1 MPNEI
6 DTRSYD
12 ELNTALAIAEHAV
25 YKKYVDEIDSYPIV
39 EPTELLRL
47 ENPEDYIRLFQ
58 LEQLTCKKN
67 EDIFQKL
74 STVYHAA
81 MSLGS
86 SLIVMVDVAKPNDP
100 AKIYLG
106 IREPLDVNDTEK
118 ENKEKLRVS
127 FSALREGLLSNF
139 PGSKTVP
146 VSPSVEQQKV
156 INGFTSDDIKY
167 VSSVGCVASIRDKSK
182 TEHKGFV
189 QGLEKMIDVMRGKTY
204 TAIFIA
210 DPISPAQQSDIR
222 NGYESLY
229 STLSPFRKST
239 WSYNENESSA
249 VMKSLSHGVTDSV
262 TDSVTHTQS
271 HTVGQ
276 MKGTNN
282 SVGIGLNLG
291 LNRPGTQETT
301 TSPSGASR
309 AGNVLKAVGGVL
321 LAGAGAVV
329 TAATGGAAAPI
340 SAKVIAVGLGG
351 AVSSIAGAAMGGGST
366 STSVAKSLGLSGG
379 LNANYSHGWF
389 KSESESDTTSDGTI
403 KTTGKAT
410 TDNSTE
416 GTTDTKGT
424 GRTLQ
429 IENVNKSIEELLKRI
444 ESQLERTRE
453 GEDYGAYN
461 CGAYFLSGKK
471 EYALL
476 AANTYQA
483 LLLGEGSSVENGAVN
498 VWDDAERV
506 GTMKE
511 YLSHFAQ
518 PVFAYPIQVQDA
530 MQYMPCSPG
539 TIVSGLE
546 LPLHLGLPTKSVR
559 GLDVVDHAEFGRN
572 PPVPKGGRVALGE
585 LYHMGHADGA
595 EVLLDKQTL
604 AAHTFIT
611 GSTGSGKS
619 NTIYTLLN
627 HMCLTLDKAED
638 RAKFLVIESAK
649 GEYKT
654 ALGTYEGVKVYGTN
668 YKKMPLLRIN
678 PFSFPDDIHVLEHI
692 DRLVEVFNACWPM
705 YAAMPAVLKD
715 AIESAYV
722 ECGWNLT
729 RSACVVPDRYPTF
742 SDVLKKLP
750 EIMNS
755 SAYSADT
762 KGDYTGALV
771 TRVKSL
777 TNGINGQIFCSGEE
791 ISDEALFNE
800 NVIIDLS
807 RIGSMETKALLMG
820 VLMIKLQEYRM
831 AEKEKPNAE
840 LRHITVLE
848 EAHNLLRRTSA
859 VQSQESSNLQGKS
872 VEMLANA
879 IAEMRTYGEG
889 IIIADQAPGLLDM
902 AVIRNTNTK
911 IILRLPDESDR
922 ELVGRAAGLN
932 DDQIVELTKL
942 ERGVAAVYQD
952 GWLEPV
958 LCKVDKFEGDG
969 KHYEY
974 HPPKDNADPKM
985 DTFFHLMLHGTSDG
999 YELTEEDVEKL
1010 KVWIN
1015 RQDINEDG
1023 KTILLNVLAGK
1034 GFDAENVRM
1043 VLFSLL
1049 HGKSL
1054 VALRKGGAT
1063 PESVRVT
1070 VDQRVSDDL
1079 HISMA
1084 MAEEIRKQIF
1094 LCAAE
1099 QFRDKGN
1106 EVQYNELLSYG
1117 GVR

>member
-6 DTRSYD
+6 DNRSYA
-12 ELNTALAIAEHAV
+12 ELNASLAIAEHAV
-25 YKKYVDEIDSYPIV
+25 YKKYIDEIDSYPIV
-39 EPTELLRL
+39 EPSELLKL
-47 ENPEDYIRLFQ
+47 ETPEDYIRVFRLK
-58 LEQLTCKKN
+58 QLTCKKN

-86 SLIVMVDVAKPNDP
+86 SMFVMVDVAKPDAP
-100 AKIYLG
+100 VKIYLG
-106 IREPLDVNDTEK
+106 IREPLDMQDSEK

-127 FSALREGLLSNF
+127 FSALKEGLLSNF
-139 PGSKTVP
+139 PGSRIETISATTELKPELDNIFT
-146 VSPSVEQQKV
+146 PSVK
-156 INGFTSDDIKY
+156 F
-167 VSSVGCVASIRDKSK
+167 VSSVACVASIRDKNK
-182 TEHKGFV
+182 TEQKGFV

-222 NGYESLY
+222 SGYENLY

-239 WSYNENESSA
+239 WSYNENESGA

-276 MKGTNN
+276 TKGTND
-282 SVGIGLNLG
+282 SIGVGIQIGLNKSKTDSRTDTDTNNAPTKAARWGQALSHIPIANIIG
-291 LNRPGTQETT
+291 GAL
-301 TSPSGASR
+301 SG
-309 AGNVLKAVGGVL
+309 GGV
-321 LAGAGAVV
+321 A
-329 TAATGGAAAPI
+329 
-340 SAKVIAVGLGG
+340 
-351 AVSSIAGAAMGGGST
+351 
-366 STSVAKSLGLSGG
+366 TSVANTVANALGLSGSIS
-379 LNANYSHGWF
+379 ANYSHGWF
-389 KSESESDTTSDGTI
+389 KSESESDTTLDGTT
-403 KTTGKAT
+403 KSKGKAT
-410 TDNSTE
+410 TDTSTD

-444 ESQLERTRE
+444 ETQLERTRE

-471 EYALL
+471 EYCLL
-476 AANTYQA
+476 AANTYRA

-498 VWDDAERV
+498 VWEDTERV
-506 GTMKE
+506 NLIKE

-518 PVFAYPIQVQDA
+518 PVFAYPIQVKDA
-530 MQYMPCSPG
+530 VQNMVCSPG
-539 TIVSGLE
+539 TTVSGLE
-546 LPLHLGLPTKSVR
+546 LPLHLGLPTKSVN
-559 GLDVVDHAEFGRN
+559 GLAVVDHAEFGRN
-572 PPVPKGGRVALGE
+572 PPVPKAESVELGD
-585 LYHMGHADGA
+585 LYHMGQS
-595 EVLLDKQTL
+595 ENVLVLLDREALT
-604 AAHTFIT
+604 AHTFIT

-619 NTIYTLLN
+619 NTIYTILHRL
-627 HMCLTLDKAED
+627 CLAEQNEP
-638 RAKFLVIESAK
+638 AKFLVIESAK
-649 GEYKT
+649 GEYKN
-654 ALGTYEGVKVYGTN
+654 ALGTYDGVKVYGTN
-668 YKKMPLLRIN
+668 PKKTPLLQLN
-678 PFSFPDDIHVLEHI
+678 PFAFPDDIHVLEHT

-722 ECGWNLT
+722 GCGWDLR
-729 RSACVVPDRYPTF
+729 RSTCVAPDRFPTF

-750 EIMNS
+750 EIMSS

-777 TNGINGQIFCSGEE
+777 TNGINGQIFCSEDT
-791 ISDEALFNE
+791 ISDAALFDE
-800 NVIIDLS
+800 NVIIDIS
-807 RIGSMETKALLMG
+807 RVGSMETKSLIMG

-831 AEKEKPNAE
+831 AKKKENNAP

-848 EAHNLLRRTSA
+848 EAHNLLRRTTSK
-859 VQSQESSNLQGKS
+859 QSQESSNLQGKS

-911 IILRLPDESDR
+911 IIMRLPDESDR
-922 ELVGRAAGLN
+922 GLVGRAAGLN

-942 ERGVAAVYQD
+942 ERGVAAIYQD

-958 LCKVDKFEGDG
+958 LCKVDKFDGDG
-969 KHYEY
+969 KDYEY
-974 HPPKDNADPKM
+974 RPSEQASDPEM
-985 DTFFHLMLHGTSDG
+985 DAFFSLLLNGTSDK
-999 YELTEEDVEKL
+999 YEMCKESVDRIKA
-1010 KVWIN
+1010 WIN
-1015 RQDINEDG
+1015 HQEITEDG
-1023 KTILLNVLAGK
+1023 KAILSDAFSAKPADAGLIRK
-1034 GFDAENVRM
+1034 

-1054 VALRKGGAT
+1054 VGLRRGIT
-1063 PESVRVT
+1063 NPDSVRAMI
-1070 VDQRVSDDL
+1070 DQRISDDL
-1079 HISMA
+1079 HINMTL
-1084 MAEEIRKQIF
+1084 AEEIRKQIF
-1094 LCAAE
+1094 MCAAE

-1106 EVQYNELLSYG
+1106 ELQYNELLNYG

>member
-6 DTRSYD
+6 DARSYD

-25 YKKYVDEIDSYPIV
+25 YKKHVDEIDSYPIV

-86 SLIVMVDVAKPNDP
+86 SLIVMVDVAKPSDP

-139 PGSKTVP
+139 PGSQVKAISASSELKP
-146 VSPSVEQQKV
+146 KLHNIFSAP
-156 INGFTSDDIKY
+156 IKF
-167 VSSVGCVASIRDKSK
+167 VSSVACVASIRDKSK
-182 TEHKGFV
+182 TEQKGFV

-271 HTVGQ
+271 HTIGQ
-276 MKGTNN
+276 TKGTNN
-282 SVGIGLNLG
+282 SVNIGLSLSG
-291 LNRPGTQETT
+291 NRAETNTNT
-301 TSPSGASR
+301 TPTSASR
-309 AGNVLKAVGGVL
+309 IGH
-321 LAGAGAVV
+321 
-329 TAATGGAAAPI
+329 
-340 SAKVIAVGLGG
+340 
-351 AVSSIAGAAMGGGST
+351 AVSAVSGLFSSITPFLTVVYPPAGAAIAGVTAIAAAMQGAT
-366 STSVAKSLGLSGG
+366 KSIAESSGISGG
-379 LNANYSHGWF
+379 LNAGYSHGWL
-389 KSESESDTTSDGTI
+389 KSENESDTTSDGTT
-403 KTTGKAT
+403 KSTGKAT
-410 TDNSTE
+410 TDT
-416 GTTDTKGT
+416 TTDSTTETKGT

-429 IENVNKSIEELLKRI
+429 IENTNKAIEELLKRI
-444 ESQLERTRE
+444 ETQLERTRE

-471 EYALL
+471 EYCLL
-476 AANTYQA
+476 AANTYRA
-483 LLLGEGSSVENGAVN
+483 LLLGEGSSVESGAVN
-498 VWDDAERV
+498 VWEDTARV
-506 GTMKE
+506 DLIKE

-518 PVFAYPIQVQDA
+518 PVFAYPVQVKDA
-530 MQYMPCSPG
+530 AQYMVCSPG

-546 LPLHLGLPTKSVR
+546 LPLHLGLPTKSVN
-559 GLDVVDHAEFGRN
+559 GLAVVDHAEFGRN
-572 PPVPKGGRVALGE
+572 PIPPSSASVRLGQ
-585 LYHMGHADGA
+585 LYHMGRVEDYAD
-595 EVLLDKQTL
+595 VLLEKQALT
-604 AAHTFIT
+604 AHTFIT

-619 NTIYTLLN
+619 NTIYTMLN
-627 HMCLTLDKAED
+627 RMCLDESAEN
-638 RAKFLVIESAK
+638 RIKFLVIESAK
-649 GEYKT
+649 GEYKN
-654 ALGTYEGVKVYGTN
+654 AVGTYDGVSVYGTN
-668 YKKMPLLRIN
+668 AKLTPLLRIN
-678 PFSFPDDIHVLEHI
+678 PFAFPDEIHVLEHI

-722 ECGWNLT
+722 GCGWNLA
-729 RSACVVPDRYPTF
+729 RSECVVSDCYPTF
-742 SDVLKKLP
+742 LDVLKKLP
-750 EIMNS
+750 EIMNN

-777 TNGINGQIFCSGEE
+777 TNGINGQVFCADDTLSD
-791 ISDEALFNE
+791 ISLFDE
-800 NVIIDLS
+800 NVVIDLS
-807 RIGSMETKALLMG
+807 RVGSMETKALIMG

-831 AEKEKPNAE
+831 ANKKENNAP

-848 EAHNLLRRTSA
+848 EAHNLLRRTSSE
-859 VQSQESSNLQGKS
+859 QSQESSNLQGKS

-879 IAEMRTYGEG
+879 IAEMRTYGEC

-911 IILRLPDESDR
+911 IIMRLPDESDR